1 MRKFVRGQRAKIEAL
16 TTGPVWLVS
25 ASVGSQERIVF
36 DISCFGVDENDI
48 LSDNRYPVFYNQRRS
63 PEGEIEAL
71 GPNATGSEPASNV
84 RLWG

>member
-1 MRKFVRGQRAKIEAL
+1 
-16 TTGPVWLVS
+16 
-25 ASVGSQERIVF
+25 
-36 DISCFGVDENDI
+36 VDENDV
-48 LSDNRYPVFYNQRRS
+48 LSDDRYLVFYNQKQS